1 MLLRISSEITNA
13 SMILISLAT
22 DTNLFLFHRESV
34 LPLLHSLEV
43 KDLRDIG
50 LALVMEKIACRI
62 EEDKEIPVVYLG
74 PAVDYY
80 TSPVVVV
87 VAAAAEVVAAAD
99 HIEAVAAE
107 DILHLLPRM
116 RIR

>member
-80 TSPVVVV
+80 TSPVV
-87 VAAAAEVVAAAD
+87 AAAAEVVAAAD